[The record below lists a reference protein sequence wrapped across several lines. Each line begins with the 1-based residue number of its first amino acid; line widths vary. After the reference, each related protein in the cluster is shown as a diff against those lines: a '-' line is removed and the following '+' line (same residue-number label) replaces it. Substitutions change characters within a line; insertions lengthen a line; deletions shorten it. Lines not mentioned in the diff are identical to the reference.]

1 MDEDSSTKFIGSL
14 TKFLQSL
21 CNGYVEFQRGVEL
34 VGHIYLSIDTGEK
47 VDYILHEKVSKNDE
61 NSVTFVSN
69 SFHAQPTDKKT
80 VSDKDKTCKSNT
92 RNSKD
97 SDDDDD
103 DDDDND
109 IMIVDQT
116 EVPGSTNSGTI
127 PRGGKHVGSS
137 GPGRG
142 SVSHQGSINPVSSP
156 QRNRQLLGGPSA
168 TVTSQDVPQDNIN
181 MGNVKLE
188 QLSTDELLS
197 LASHV
202 EGGSSHNS
210 PMMGQHGGPARV
222 KRSSSL
228 GDTAGQPV
236 WIKQEMPD
244 DVQGGPD
251 TGWPHG
257 RDGQSDT
264 SNSGSD
270 PYPVMMHQSPAY
282 SSSSAFPAFTSVS
295 GQSSS
300 GSRHHGLSQH
310 LPGMS
315 GAANLYA
322 NPLPG
327 TSQSMAGMDP
337 ADYGYSNTRPVMRGS
352 QLTTEGRLYREKLK
366 RFNPEGYAL
375 FLMRQKEACRR
386 YRERRKML
394 KMAMTASAAGQKPEG
409 PCGNLPQ

>member
-337 ADYGYSNTRPVMRGS
+337 AVPRLFLSAGEKSYGQHALLASGGRLTRA
-352 QLTTEGRLYREKLK
+352 EAKRLYRA
-366 RFNPEGYAL
+366 RIRVTNPERYYL
-375 FLMRQKEACRR
+375 NKMKNRLRMRQK
-386 YRERRKML
+386 REELRMR
-394 KMAMTASAAGQKPEG
+394 ASLTDCLE
-409 PCGNLPQ
+409 NNS